1 MKPESNLFPSE
12 TLNFTKGAS
21 FSVGQHLPIL
31 KNWAWLIE
39 TGVVKTYTW
48 GDRGNAITLGY
59 WGKGDLV
66 GQPLSRV
73 SPYKMQ
79 CCTPVKAQQV
89 PATLWSGWGKCLC
102 QHCQESEEL
111 LLITRCEPLR
121 ERLRLFLTWLAHK
134 FGQPVEKGL
143 QITFR
148 LTHQEIADAIGSS
161 RVSVTRLLRTLEHQ
175 GAIARFGSKI
185 VVKVV
190 KSGKA

>member
-73 SPYKMQ
+73 SPYQMQ

-89 PATLWSGWGKCLC
+89 PATLWSGWGNPPL
-102 QHCQESEEL
+102 SPL
-111 LLITRCEPLR
+111 L
-121 ERLRLFLTWLAHK
+121 
-134 FGQPVEKGL
+134 GGM
-143 QITFR
+143 
-148 LTHQEIADAIGSS
+148 
-161 RVSVTRLLRTLEHQ
+161 
-175 GAIARFGSKI
+175 
-185 VVKVV
+185 
-190 KSGKA
+190 